1 MDDDGPQEPFFVLL
15 LLGVIALLSASV
27 VCATASSRALQDLVL
42 LNVAAVVQ
50 DVQGGLLL
58 AGVAVI
64 AFAGALLLWGWER
77 RPDQRIRYDE
87 QDARWRTL
95 FQMRWTPLAHRNKH
109 PEEEVRAVREMGV
122 TKGEQNQT
130 DPTESPPPA

>member
-1 MDDDGPQEPFFVLL
+1 MDDDGPQEPFF
-15 LLGVIALLSASV
+15 ALLSASV
-27 VCATASSRALQDLVL
+27 VCATASSRVLQDLVL
-42 LNVAAVVQ
+42 LNVAPVVQ

-77 RPDQRIRYDE
+77 RPGQRIRYDG

-95 FQMRWTPLAHRNKH
+95 FQMRWTPLARRNKH
-109 PEEEVRAVREMGV
+109 PEEVMHEVHEVREMAV
-122 TKGEQNQT
+122 TKDEQNQT
-130 DPTESPPPA
+130 DPTEGPPPA